1 MNARRI
7 LQPRRGR
14 APTEWRC
21 AVRPHDIQPCL
32 FSCVISNIFQSPT
45 EEVCCSRRLYFNR
58 VCACAST
65 RPLTLQVR
73 TQHASSSFRSA
84 AVHSFFPSS
93 LCFPRLILWFVPPV
107 ALPVHCFTQDGVH
120 CAQVYLLVPLYAVI
134 LVHLWLLCLCDEGVG
149 GSITEQNGDWNS
161 TIFLNLLSFSERRI
175 APPFP
180 VFDIVLCYFLV
191 TCDKAY
197 NAYFAVDV
205 SNGARGGQARWHCTV
220 HV

>member
-65 RPLTLQVR
+65 RPLTL
-73 TQHASSSFRSA
+73 
-84 AVHSFFPSS
+84 
-93 LCFPRLILWFVPPV
+93 
-107 ALPVHCFTQDGVH
+107 QDGVH

-220 HV
+220 HF